1 MDEATRE
8 LAIGEEYMK
17 LVTTAGQDMPNAE
30 AHKAVARHCM
40 QHGRIPRAIL
50 EWQHVLTLLPGDK
63 EATAGIVKAY
73 KVRGDIPVP
82 AQ

>member
-1 MDEATRE
+1 
-8 LAIGEEYMK
+8 
-17 LVTTAGQDMPNAE
+17 
-30 AHKAVARHCM
+30 M

-63 EATAGIVKAY
+63 EAVAGIAKAY

-82 AQ
+82 AE